1 MKKIRLLSGVIVL
14 SLVIFGCVASKRAQ
28 VEALAKCR
36 YDIQS
41 VNSML
46 VGGKSVESFDTG
58 NGINLASVP
67 SIALAILRKDLPLEA
82 NVNLKITNPSQTT
95 AAINQFKYLIEI
107 QGNPVFE
114 GTVDE
119 NIRLTTNESSIVP
132 LSFKLNLFGADKKDN
147 YVEKIFDELFKRE
160 KSDNFMTLKIKP
172 SFRIGGNNIYYPT
185 YITVDTNLLKKLKI

>member
-1 MKKIRLLSGVIVL
+1 MKKISLISGVIVL

-28 VEALAKCR
+28 VEALAKCT

-41 VNSML
+41 INSML

-58 NGINLASVP
+58 NGINLASIP

-82 NVNLKITNPSQTT
+82 NVNLKITNPSQKT

-119 NIRLTTNESSIVP
+119 NIRLTTNEFSIVP

>member
-1 MKKIRLLSGVIVL
+1 MKKIRLLSGGIVL

-28 VEALAKCR
+28 VEALAKCT

-41 VNSML
+41 INSML

>member
-1 MKKIRLLSGVIVL
+1 MKRISLISIIVVITF
-14 SLVIFGCVASKRAQ
+14 VITGCVASKRAQ
-28 VEALAKCR
+28 LEALAKCT
-36 YDIQS
+36 YDVQS
-41 VNSML
+41 INNML

-58 NGINLASVP
+58 NGINIASIP

-82 NVNLKITNPSQTT
+82 NVNLKIMNPSPTV

-114 GTVDE
+114 GTVDQ
-119 NIRLTTNESSIVP
+119 NIHLSTNESSVVP

>member
-41 VNSML
+41 INSML

>member
-1 MKKIRLLSGVIVL
+1 MKRISLILGGIVL
-14 SLVIFGCVASKRAQ
+14 SFAIIGCVASKRAQ
-28 VEALAKCR
+28 LEALAKCT
-36 YDIQS
+36 YDIHS
-41 VNSML
+41 INNML
-46 VGGKSVESFDTG
+46 VGGKSIESFDAG
-58 NGINLASVP
+58 NGLNIASIP

-82 NVNLKITNPSQTT
+82 NVNLKITNPSAKV

-119 NIRLTTNESSIVP
+119 NIHLSTNESSTVP

-147 YVEKIFDELFKRE
+147 YVEKIFEELFKKE
-160 KSDNFMTLKIKP
+160 KSDKFMTLKIKP